1 MDGPSSRSGWGAF
14 AAVISCA
21 LPAHAQ
27 GLPTAE
33 TAGEELAETMRTGI
47 VPLFTAMGAGMLFM
61 AVLVVFAVLVLRPR
75 LPSQLSGA

>member
-1 MDGPSSRSGWGAF
+1 MDRASSRSGW
-14 AAVISCA
+14 AALAAGLLVA

-27 GLPTAE
+27 EMPTAAN
-33 TAGEELAETMRTGI
+33 AGEELAETMRTGI

-61 AVLVVFAVLVLRPR
+61 AVLVVLAVMMLRPR